1 MTEQGLFIDGRW
13 EPAAESRPTFDRW
26 TGEPTGRVAI
36 ATAAD
41 AVRAVDAA
49 ALAMRTSI
57 PVAERARVLAE
68 TARLIEA
75 RAEELAQLITTEV
88 GKPITASRGE
98 VARAAETLRTC
109 AEEARRLPSETVQLD
124 AVPAGEGT
132 FAFTIPTPMGVVAA
146 ITPFNFPLN
155 LLLHKVGPAIAA
167 GCAVVVKPSD
177 HAPRT
182 AGLVADLLHEA
193 GLPAGWIAIVT
204 GPPAE
209 IVDALQSDDR
219 VEVVTFTGSSEVG
232 WRLKEAAPK
241 KHHVLELGSNTALV
255 VAADADLAR
264 AARAATDAALG
275 NSGQACVSLQRVYV
289 ERPVAE
295 AFIEALAAAVAA
307 SPVGDPR
314 DDRTVVGP
322 LITGTAVDRLR
333 DWIGRAEAGGAR
345 IVTGGDR
352 DGDVLVPTVLAD
364 VPADSPL
371 VCEEAFGPVVS
382 VVPVDDLDAALS
394 AVNASR
400 YALNTAV
407 FTSNLGTAM
416 RYAREAEAGSVLVNM
431 PPSFRA
437 DHMPYGGVKDSGQ
450 GREGV
455 KYAIDALVRQRLV
468 VLHP

>member
-1 MTEQGLFIDGRW
+1 MTGQGLFIGGRW
-13 EPAAESRPTFDRW
+13 EQTDASRPTFDRW
-26 TGEPTGRVAI
+26 TGEPTGHVAV
-36 ATAAD
+36 ASAAD

-49 ALAMRTSI
+49 AAAMRTAF
-57 PVAERARVLAE
+57 PVADRARVLAE
-68 TARLIEA
+68 TARLVETRSEA
-75 RAEELAQLITTEV
+75 LAQLITAEV
-88 GKPITASRGE
+88 GKPITASRAE
-98 VARAAETLRTC
+98 VGRAAETLRTC
-109 AEEARRLPSETVQLD
+109 AEEARRLPSETVPLD

-182 AGLVADLLHEA
+182 AGFVADLLHEA
-193 GLPAGWIAIVT
+193 GLPAGWIGIVT

-232 WRLKEAAPK
+232 WRLKESAPK

-289 ERPVAE
+289 ERPAAD
-295 AFIEALAAAVAA
+295 AFIDALAAAVAA

-314 DDRTVVGP
+314 DERTVVGP
-322 LITGTAVDRLR
+322 LITGTAVDRLSE
-333 DWIGRAEAGGAR
+333 WIADATADGAR
-345 IVTGGDR
+345 LVTGGGR
-352 DGDVLVPTVLAD
+352 DGDVLAPTVLAD
-364 VPADSPL
+364 VAAQSPL

-382 VVPVDDLDAALS
+382 VVPVDDLAAALD

-400 YALNTAV
+400 YALNTAIY
-407 FTSNLGTAM
+407 TSDLATAM
-416 RYAREAEAGSVLVNM
+416 WFAREAEAGSVLVNM